1 LIQPRTSSNLRVI
14 ALFEELNDSELARLS
29 ASCTTRTYEKNAQIL
44 GDQDPTTDVFFILA
58 GAVRA
63 NSVSPRGRE
72 VIYSEFRAGDI
83 FGEFSAIDGRPRS
96 SAVSALTDCTVAR
109 MPAKAFFEF
118 LRSNGIVSTKL
129 VELLVAK
136 IRTMSERV
144 FEVSA
149 LSVSERLRRELV
161 RLAKTGE
168 RQGKVIVI
176 KPAPTHYD
184 IAARIGSHR
193 EAVTREFNRL
203 EHEKL
208 IEVGRRQISIL
219 DLDRLSQAGE
229 DD

>member
-1 LIQPRTSSNLRVI
+1 MQTRPSSNLRVI
-14 ALFEELNDSELARLS
+14 SLFEELNDSELARI
-29 ASCTTRTYEKNAQIL
+29 AESCTTRTYEKNAQIL
-44 GDQDPTTDVFFILA
+44 GEQDPTTDVFFIL
-58 GAVRA
+58 GGTVRA
-63 NSVSPRGRE
+63 NSVSPKGRE

-109 MPAKAFFEF
+109 LPAKAFFEF
-118 LRSNGIVSTKL
+118 LRGNGIVSTKL

-136 IRTMSERV
+136 IRSMSERV

-161 RLAKTGE
+161 RLAATGE
-168 RQGKVIVI
+168 RQGKAIVI

-203 EHEKL
+203 EAEKL
-208 IEVGRRQISIL
+208 LEVGRRHISIL
-219 DLDRLSQAGE
+219 DLQRLEQAA
-229 DD
+229 DDD

>member
-1 LIQPRTSSNLRVI
+1 
-14 ALFEELNDSELARLS
+14 
-29 ASCTTRTYEKNAQIL
+29 
-44 GDQDPTTDVFFILA
+44 
-58 GAVRA
+58 VRA
-63 NSVSPRGRE
+63 NSVSPKGRE

-96 SAVSALTDCTVAR
+96 SAVSALTDCVVSR

-136 IRTMSERV
+136 IRSMSERV

-161 RLAKTGE
+161 RLAATGE

-203 EHEKL
+203 ESEKL
-208 IEVGRRQISIL
+208 LEVGRRHISIL
-219 DLDRLSQAGE
+219 DLTRLEQTGE
-229 DD
+229 ED

>member
-1 LIQPRTSSNLRVI
+1 MQTRPSSNLRVI
-14 ALFEELNDSELARLS
+14 SLFEELNDSELARI
-29 ASCTTRTYEKNAQIL
+29 AESCTTRTYEKNAQIL
-44 GDQDPTTDVFFILA
+44 GEQDPTTDVFFIL
-58 GAVRA
+58 GGTVRA
-63 NSVSPRGRE
+63 NSVSPKGRE

-109 MPAKAFFEF
+109 LPAKAFFEF
-118 LRSNGIVSTKL
+118 LRGNGIVSTKL

-136 IRTMSERV
+136 IRSMSERV

-161 RLAKTGE
+161 RLAATGE
-168 RQGKVIVI
+168 RQGKAIVI

-203 EHEKL
+203 EAEKL
-208 IEVGRRQISIL
+208 LEVGRRHISIL
-219 DLDRLSQAGE
+219 DLHRLEQAA
-229 DD
+229 DDD